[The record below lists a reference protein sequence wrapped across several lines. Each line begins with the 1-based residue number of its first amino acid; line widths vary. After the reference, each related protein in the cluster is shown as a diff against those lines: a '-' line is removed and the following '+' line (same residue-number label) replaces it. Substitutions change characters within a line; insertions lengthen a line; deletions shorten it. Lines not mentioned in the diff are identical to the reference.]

1 MIRTENVNN
10 YIEKYYIPINSEMGD
25 LREEAEKARVP
36 IILRETE
43 MFLGTFVPLIKPK
56 KILEIGAAIGYS
68 ALYFSFLLPEVT
80 VLSVE
85 RDDEMW
91 EQAKLNITEHSKK
104 DNIFVAH
111 SDAVEFLEM
120 LQHDGEWKSE
130 PFDLIFIDAAKSH
143 YREFFDLVLPITK
156 EGSFIICDNI
166 LMKGMTS
173 DNEMNKKHKTS
184 IKRMRSFVDYI
195 CDIPNTD
202 TKILSIGDGISITKI
217 SGRFDEQ
224 N

>member
-10 YIEKYYIPINSEMGD
+10 YIEKYYRPINSGMAD
-25 LREEAEKARVP
+25 LREEAEEAHVP

-43 MFLGTFVPLIKPK
+43 MFLGTFVPLITPK

-68 ALYFSFLLPEVT
+68 ALYFSYLLPEAT

-120 LQHDGEWKSE
+120 LQHEGEWKSE
-130 PFDLIFIDAAKSH
+130 PFDFIFIDAAKSH

-202 TKILSIGDGISITKI
+202 TKILSLGDGISITKI
-217 SGRFDEQ
+217 NGRFDE
-224 N
+224 

>member
-10 YIEKYYIPINSEMGD
+10 YIEKYYRPINSGMAD
-25 LREEAEKARVP
+25 LREEAEEAHVP

-43 MFLGTFVPLIKPK
+43 MFLGTFVPLITPK

-68 ALYFSFLLPEVT
+68 ALYFSYLLPEAT

-120 LQHDGEWKSE
+120 LQHDNEWKSE

-184 IKRMRSFVDYI
+184 IKKMRSFVDYI

-217 SGRFDEQ
+217 NGRFDE
-224 N
+224 

>member
-1 MIRTENVNN
+1 MIRTEYVNN
-10 YIEKYYIPINSEMGD
+10 YIEKYYRPINAKMES
-25 LREEAEKARVP
+25 LREEAEKAHIP

-43 MFLGTFVPLIKPK
+43 MFLEFLLPLIKPQ

-68 ALYFSFLLPEVT
+68 ALFFSYILPEST

-85 RDDEMW
+85 RDDDMW

-111 SDAVEFLEM
+111 SDAVDFLQV
-120 LQHDGEWKSE
+120 LQEDGEWKSD

-166 LMKGMTS
+166 LMKGMTA

-184 IKRMRSFVDYI
+184 IKKMRSFVDYI
-195 CDIPNTD
+195 FEIPNAD

-217 SGRFDEQ
+217 NGRFDE
-224 N
+224 

>member
-10 YIEKYYIPINSEMGD
+10 YIEKYYRPINSEMGS
-25 LREEAEKARVP
+25 LREEAEEAHVP

-43 MFLGTFVPLIKPK
+43 MFLATFLPLIKPN

-68 ALYFSFLLPEVT
+68 ALYFSYLLPEVA
-80 VLSVE
+80 VLSIE
-85 RDDEMW
+85 KDDDMW

-156 EGSFIICDNI
+156 EGSIIICDNI
-166 LMKGMTS
+166 LMKGMTA
-173 DNEMNKKHKTS
+173 DEKINKKHKTS
-184 IKRMRSFVDYI
+184 IRKMRYFVDYI

-202 TKILSIGDGISITKI
+202 TKILSLGDGISITKI
-217 SGRFDEQ
+217 NGRFDE
-224 N
+224 

>member
-1 MIRTENVNN
+1 MIRSESVNK
-10 YIEKYYIPINSEMGD
+10 YIEKYYRPINSQMAS
-25 LREEAEKARVP
+25 LREEGESSNIP

-43 MFLGTFVPLIKPK
+43 IFLGTFLPRIKPK

-68 ALYFSFLLPEVT
+68 ALYFSYLLPESA

-85 RDDEMW
+85 RDDDMW
-91 EQAKLNITEHSKK
+91 EQAKQNIEYHSKK

-120 LQHDGEWKSE
+120 LQEDDEWKSE
-130 PFDLIFIDAAKSH
+130 PFDFVFIDAAKSH
-143 YREFFDLVLPITK
+143 YRDFFDLVLPITK

-173 DNEMNKKHKTS
+173 DDEINKKHKTS
-184 IKRMRSFVDYI
+184 IRRMRDFVDYI
-195 CDIPNTD
+195 CDIPNAD
-202 TKILSIGDGISITKI
+202 TRILSIGDGISITKI
-217 SGRFDEQ
+217 SGRFDE
-224 N
+224 

>member
-1 MIRTENVNN
+1 MIRSESVNK
-10 YIEKYYIPINSEMGD
+10 YIEKYYRPLNPQMAS
-25 LREEAEKARVP
+25 LREEGESSNIP

-43 MFLGTFVPLIKPK
+43 MFLGTFLPLINPK

-68 ALYFSFLLPEVT
+68 ALYFSYLLPEAT

-104 DNIFVAH
+104 DNIFGAH
-111 SDAVEFLEM
+111 SDAMEFLKM
-120 LQHDGEWKSE
+120 LQQDGEWKSE
-130 PFDLIFIDAAKSH
+130 AFDFIFIDAAKSH

-173 DNEMNKKHKTS
+173 DDEINKKHKTS
-184 IKRMRSFVDYI
+184 IRRMRAFVDYI

-217 SGRFDEQ
+217 HGRFDE
-224 N
+224 

>member
-10 YIEKYYIPINSEMGD
+10 YIEKYYRPINSGMAD
-25 LREEAEKARVP
+25 LREEAEEAHVP

-43 MFLGTFVPLIKPK
+43 MFLGTFVPLITPK

-68 ALYFSFLLPEVT
+68 ALYFSYLLPEAT

-120 LQHDGEWKSE
+120 LQHEGEWKSE
-130 PFDLIFIDAAKSH
+130 PFDFIFIDAAKSH

-195 CDIPNTD
+195 CDIPNAD
-202 TKILSIGDGISITKI
+202 TKILSLGDGISITKI
-217 SGRFDEQ
+217 NGRFDE
-224 N
+224 

>member
-10 YIEKYYIPINSEMGD
+10 YIEKYYRPINSGMAD
-25 LREEAEKARVP
+25 LREEAEEAHVP

-43 MFLGTFVPLIKPK
+43 MFLGTFVPLITPK

-68 ALYFSFLLPEVT
+68 ALYFSYLLPEAT

-120 LQHDGEWKSE
+120 LQHDNEWKSE

-217 SGRFDEQ
+217 NGRFDE
-224 N
+224 

>member
-1 MIRTENVNN
+1 MIRSESVNK
-10 YIEKYYIPINSEMGD
+10 YIEKYYRPINPQMAS
-25 LREEAEKARVP
+25 LREEGESSNIP

-43 MFLGTFVPLIKPK
+43 IFLGTFLSQIKPK

-68 ALYFSFLLPEVT
+68 ALYFSYLLPDAT
-80 VLSVE
+80 VFSVE

-91 EQAKLNITEHSKK
+91 ERAKTNVSKHSKK
-104 DNIFVAH
+104 DDIFVAH

-120 LQHDGEWKSE
+120 LQEDGEWKSE
-130 PFDLIFIDAAKSH
+130 PYDFVFIDAAKSH

-173 DNEMNKKHKTS
+173 DDEVNKKHKTS
-184 IKRMRSFVDYI
+184 IRRMRDFVDYI
-195 CDIPNTD
+195 CAIPNAD
-202 TKILSIGDGISITKI
+202 TRILSIGDGISITKI
-217 SGRFDEQ
+217 NGRFDE
-224 N
+224 